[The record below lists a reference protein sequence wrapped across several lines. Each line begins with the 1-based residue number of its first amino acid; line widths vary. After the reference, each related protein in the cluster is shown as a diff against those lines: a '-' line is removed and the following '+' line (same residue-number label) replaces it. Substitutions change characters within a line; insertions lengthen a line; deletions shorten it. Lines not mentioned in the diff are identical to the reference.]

1 MPSDPTG
8 KDNASDNTSNE
19 PEVGGEQMTNEQRR
33 AEAKRKLEHRLGT
46 QQAAARRRK
55 IIVVTTSVV
64 VAVAVIATVGTLV
77 TNKVLDD
84 REKARYTACAYTPI
98 PADANPFSQPPPIPP
113 NLSGEQLARAKQF
126 VADFTA
132 GKSKQRTA
140 TIPADRELKKG
151 DLTATFTTS
160 QGTIPIELDRA
171 SAPCNVAAVASL
183 IEQKY
188 YDNTQCHRMTEGGTG
203 KIAVLQCGDPTATG
217 AGTPGWTSPDE
228 FPTDLK
234 VIPQDPQMASLGVPE
249 SVVYPRGTVAIAN
262 SYSPGQ
268 GGQATGANTGS
279 AQMFLVINDSELPAN
294 YSVIGKVDSAGLAVL
309 DKVYKGGVTPGIQ
322 PSQNP
327 TTGAVTYAPTPGDG
341 KPKLAVEIEKAT
353 VS

>member
-1 MPSDPTG
+1 M
-8 KDNASDNTSNE
+8 
-19 PEVGGEQMTNEQRR
+19 
-33 AEAKRKLEHRLGT
+33 
-46 QQAAARRRK
+46 
-55 IIVVTTSVV
+55 
-64 VAVAVIATVGTLV
+64 
-77 TNKVLDD
+77 
-84 REKARYTACAYTPI
+84 
-98 PADANPFSQPPPIPP
+98 
-113 NLSGEQLARAKQF
+113 
-126 VADFTA
+126 
-132 GKSKQRTA
+132 
-140 TIPADRELKKG
+140 
-151 DLTATFTTS
+151 
-160 QGTIPIELDRA
+160 
-171 SAPCNVAAVASL
+171 
-183 IEQKY
+183 
-188 YDNTQCHRMTEGGTG
+188 
-203 KIAVLQCGDPTATG
+203 LQCGDPTATG